1 MQAIGAMVK
10 RFRCALGLSQAQVAK
25 QAGVDGMVVSR
36 LERGSKPRL
45 ALESAMR
52 LARVLS
58 LTMDQFCGLVAVP
71 DPGPAVEKGLPPIER
86 PATLPDDPLAKWDS
100 ARVLAAYVLVWR
112 ERGYTRGQITASLN
126 AWGIMRP
133 HGKAEWRPSN
143 LSDTLAVHTPHTKKG
158 KRELIR
164 TYGPACSTRACALPH
179 SYVNIG

>member
-52 LARVLS
+52 LARVLR
-58 LTMDQFCGLVAVP
+58 LTMDQFCGLVAAP
-71 DPGPAVEKGLPPIER
+71 DPGPAQVRPPLER
-86 PATLPDDPLAKWDS
+86 PATLRDDALAKWDS
-100 ARVLAAYVLVWR
+100 ARVLAAYVLVWQ
-112 ERGYTRGQITASLN
+112 ERGYTRGQITDSLN

-133 HGKAEWRPSN
+133 HGKADWRPSN
-143 LSDTLAVHTPHTKKG
+143 LSDTLAVHTPYTKKG

-164 TYGPACSTRACALPH
+164 TYGPARSTRACA
-179 SYVNIG
+179 